1 MRSVASKSPLLG
13 LAALSAALLSGCADK
28 LDHFGRAPSFSGL
41 AETKDPIDPSLP
53 PGLLPNGVQVTGG
66 PAGVYP
72 GVGVGGD
79 LAPAGRPGALWR
91 DGYSTASAPGVQ
103 PAAYAPRRGGRP
115 SLWSNAPGSLFHDRR
130 ARELGDILTVLI
142 EIDDS
147 ASLNNSTDR
156 SRSGEDTVA
165 SPTVYGLQGVAA
177 RVAQSVSKHLL
188 PGEIDPLEGVSAS
201 GSSTSSGSGKVERD
215 ESISLRIAARVV
227 QVLPNGHL
235 VVTGNQEVRVNFELR
250 DLQVAGIIR
259 PEDITRQNTISYDRM
274 ANARISYGGRGQ
286 ITDFQQPRIGQ
297 QLVDLIS
304 PF

>member
-1 MRSVASKSPLLG
+1 MTARSVFPRVATALAMAMLL
-13 LAALSAALLSGCADK
+13 AGCADK
-28 LDHFGRAPSFSGL
+28 LDHFGKAPSFSGL
-41 AETKDPIDPSLP
+41 AEPKHPIDPNLP
-53 PGLLPNGVQVTGG
+53 QG
-66 PAGVYP
+66 PMPHNAAGASAASGQHP
-72 GVGVGGD
+72 GVGVGGRT
-79 LAPAGRPGALWR
+79 APQPTPPSALWTGRYGTATTPGATR
-91 DGYSTASAPGVQ
+91 AG
-103 PAAYAPRRGGRP
+103 YAPPPRYGRS
-115 SLWSNAPGSLFHDRR
+115 SLWSSAPGSLFHDRR
-130 ARELGDILTVLI
+130 ARDVGDILTVLI

-156 SRSGEDTVA
+156 TRTGEDTVA
-165 SPTVYGLQGVAA
+165 SPQVYGLQNLAA
-177 RVAQSVSKHLL
+177 EIAKDLL
-188 PGEIDPLEGVSAS
+188 PKEINPLEGVTAS
-201 GSSTSSGSGKVERD
+201 GESTSTGSGTVTRD

-274 ANARISYGGRGQ
+274 ANARIAYGGRGQ
-286 ITDFQQPRIGQ
+286 IMDFQQPRLGQ

>member
-1 MRSVASKSPLLG
+1 MTTTRASLTLAAALAAITLLG
-13 LAALSAALLSGCADK
+13 GCAEK

-41 AETKDPIDPSLP
+41 AEPKHPIDPSLP
-53 PGLLPNGVQVTGG
+53 QGPMPGH
-66 PAGVYP
+66 AGDAGAAAAEAGQFP
-72 GVGVGGD
+72 GVGVAGRR
-79 LAPAGRPGALWR
+79 APAPQPQGALWR
-91 DGYSTASAPGVQ
+91 GGAAVGAPGAQ
-103 PAAYAPRRGGRP
+103 AAAYAAAPRPKGP
-115 SLWSNAPGSLFHDRR
+115 SLWSRAPGSLFHDRR
-130 ARELGDILTVLI
+130 ARHVGDILTVLI
-142 EIDDS
+142 DIDDS
-147 ASLNNSTDR
+147 ASLNNTTER
-156 SRSGEDTVA
+156 SRSGEDSVA
-165 SPTVYGLQGVAA
+165 AATVYGLQQLAGD
-177 RVAQSVSKHLL
+177 LL
-188 PGEIDPLEGVSAS
+188 PGPIDPRQGVEAS
-201 GSSTSSGSGKVERD
+201 GQSSSTGEGKVTRD

-274 ANARISYGGRGQ
+274 ANARIAYGGRGQ